1 MFDQIE
7 RWYDMHR
14 STAPTS
20 RKQSSVSV
28 LVRGFAS
35 LKTFA
40 TVHLLL
46 TSLHPHR

>member
-14 STAPTS
+14 STAPTP
-20 RKQSSVSV
+20 RKQWPVSV
-28 LVRGFAS
+28 IVRGFAS
-35 LKTFA
+35 LNAFA